1 VTIHPSRRDRC
12 LRDPNLPLVDLHRQ
26 GCLQAP
32 CGIGADHTKSQ
43 VRPGNCCARVASL
56 YERCADAMAPSA
68 ACQVR
73 TPTGAAAH
81 DRAGRALR
89 FGQPSRWSGPDM
101 IRNRQ
106 AALNRHKK
114 GTPGS
119 CGGRILPAGWHIVP
133 APAGTGAHCA
143 GWKPPLEAGYL
154 EFVCVQVRVRFG
166 EPASCTRSA
175 RPGGTVRVWCAPMHQ
190 IFR

>member
-1 VTIHPSRRDRC
+1 MPAGNPISKPVF
-12 LRDPNLPLVDLHRQ
+12 
-26 GCLQAP
+26 
-32 CGIGADHTKSQ
+32 GIG
-43 VRPGNCCARVASL
+43 VRAGAGETREPRHPARAAPRPRG
-56 YERCADAMAPSA
+56 RCAYVVDPRA

-81 DRAGRALR
+81 DRGDRQALR

-133 APAGTGAHCA
+133 APAGTGVHCA